1 MKKIALLLC
10 CCAVVFAAQA
20 KQPKKTKGKKAKTEN
35 LQPAL
40 PNRIDSMSYAFGI
53 ELGTNLVGS
62 IKEIPGGQINLEQV
76 LKAFGAILT
85 EDTTVLMDKE
95 FAQNYFRDYIL
106 EAQEAEAQAQR
117 EKNEK
122 FLTENGQ
129 RPEVVTLPSGLQY
142 EVLIPADGPKPT
154 TDSQVTVH
162 YEGTLTDGTVFD
174 SSYDRGEPITF
185 GLGRVIK
192 GWTEGVQLM
201 SKGAKYKFY
210 IPYQLAYGER
220 GAGGQIPPYATLI
233 FTIELIDFE

>member
-20 KQPKKTKGKKAKTEN
+20 KQPQKTKGKKAKTEN